1 MNYWYIHTYIY
12 ESQTLY
18 WMKKTRKIPFT
29 WIYSGVII
37 TVVALI
43 RSDENVWYLKGGM
56 VYIGI

>member
-1 MNYWYIHTYIY
+1 
-12 ESQTLY
+12 
-18 WMKKTRKIPFT
+18 MKKTRKIPFT

-43 RSDENVWYLKGGM
+43 GSDENVWYLKGGM